1 MIGSV
6 GTNGPIYVRRV
17 MVLAPVFA
25 EMVSGGVS
33 ALLGLQVQAGSAY
46 SAEEILQ
53 VDVGF
58 SFRDERALRTA

>member
-1 MIGSV
+1 
-6 GTNGPIYVRRV
+6 
-17 MVLAPVFA
+17 MVLAPEFA